1 MQAQVRR
8 STEFQSLMARY
19 SPTAQQQQS
28 LQQLDATQAQMQHCL
43 TQFSKQVPQLVKL
56 RCQMI
61 FAAVEKAAIKR
72 KMQAMFK
79 LKQCSQSLATEQRC
93 QLLRIRML
101 SQKAFKAWRQY
112 NAVQQKQLV
121 DFALARK
128 FRYLHLCQF
137 IISSLK
143 RNLCQAQTK
152 RKLEV
157 KARLLYK
164 QRLLANGFS
173 LFK

>member
-1 MQAQVRR
+1 M
-8 STEFQSLMARY
+8 
-19 SPTAQQQQS
+19 
-28 LQQLDATQAQMQHCL
+28 
-43 TQFSKQVPQLVKL
+43 
-56 RCQMI
+56 
-61 FAAVEKAAIKR
+61 
-72 KMQAMFK
+72 
-79 LKQCSQSLATEQRC
+79 
-93 QLLRIRML
+93 
-101 SQKAFKAWRQY
+101 
-112 NAVQQKQLV
+112 QQKQLV

-137 IISSLK
+137 IISALK